1 MAANRLD
8 MLVLS
13 ASLPVKAA
21 AVVLLV
27 LASND
32 KLPSTLAL
40 MACRADGSTCANV
53 LLGSD
58 EANVLHGTVFDQIV
72 QFKFAHVARR
82 RTLAGAGGGNLYG
95 ILGMTIAIAP
105 SSLFFAVMLLSV

>member
-8 MLVLS
+8 MLMLS

-21 AVVLLV
+21 TVVLLV
-27 LASND
+27 LAAND
-32 KLPSTLAL
+32 KLPSVLPSTLAL

-58 EANVLHGTVFDQIV
+58 EANVLHGTVLGVDCTVV
-72 QFKFAHVARR
+72 QVD
-82 RTLAGAGGGNLYG
+82 GAG
-95 ILGMTIAIAP
+95 MR
-105 SSLFFAVMLLSV
+105 V